1 MRSACD
7 YVDRMA
13 RMIQIRNVPEQ
24 LHRLFKAR
32 AALAGQSL
40 SDFLLAELRRS
51 AQRPTRDE
59 LSTRLARRSRVTPI
73 MPPAQ
78 AIREEREAR

>member
-1 MRSACD
+1 
-7 YVDRMA
+7 MA

-24 LHRLFKAR
+24 LHRLVKAR

-51 AQRPTRDE
+51 AQRPTREE
-59 LSTRLARRSRVTPI
+59 LSARLARRSRVAPI

-78 AIREEREAR
+78 AIRQERDAR

>member
-1 MRSACD
+1 MRDACE
-7 YVDRMA
+7 YAKGMA
-13 RMIQIRNVPEQ
+13 RMIQVRNVPEQ
-24 LHRLFKAR
+24 HRLLKSR

-51 AQRPTRDE
+51 AQRPTRE
-59 LSTRLARRSRVTPI
+59 EVGARLARRSRVAPI

-78 AIREEREAR
+78 AVREEREAR

>member
-1 MRSACD
+1 MRDACE
-7 YVDRMA
+7 YAKGMA
-13 RMIQIRNVPEQ
+13 RMIQVRNVPEQ
-24 LHRLFKAR
+24 LHRLLKSR

-51 AQRPTRDE
+51 AQRPTRE
-59 LSTRLARRSRVTPI
+59 EVGARLARRSRVAPI

-78 AIREEREAR
+78 AVREEREAR

>member
-1 MRSACD
+1 M
-7 YVDRMA
+7 
-13 RMIQIRNVPEQ
+13 
-24 LHRLFKAR
+24 
-32 AALAGQSL
+32 AGQSL
-40 SDFLLAELRRS
+40 SDFLLVELRRS
-51 AQRPTRDE
+51 AQRPTREE

>member
-1 MRSACD
+1 MRSACE
-7 YVDRMA
+7 YVVRMA
-13 RMIQIRNVPEQ
+13 RMIQVRNVPEQ
-24 LHRLFKAR
+24 LHRLLKAR
-32 AALAGQSL
+32 AAMAGQSL
-40 SDFLLAELRRS
+40 SDFLLVELRRS
-51 AQRPTRDE
+51 AQRPTREE